1 MIEAYCMLDGRL
13 RRRGYLGYSLLL
25 WLVLALLSALAWA
38 IASQLRSS
46 IAQLIASLVV
56 FVFWAWA
63 VAALRVKRLHDL
75 DRSGWHFIWMTY
87 APILLLYA
95 VGALSFT
102 FDGGDIGWHIDAGL
116 PSVALVVY
124 FLGGEVYLLVTRGTD
139 GPNRFGYRS

>member
-1 MIEAYCMLDGRL
+1 MIEAYFMLGGRL

-25 WLVLALLSALAWA
+25 WLVLILLSALAWA
-38 IASQLRSS
+38 VDSQVRSS

-75 DRSGWHFIWMTY
+75 GRSGWHFIWMTY
-87 APILLLYA
+87 LPILLLYGI
-95 VGALSFT
+95 GAISFS
-102 FDGGDIGWHIDAGL
+102 FDGGDLKWHFEGGL
-116 PSVALVVY
+116 PSFALIIY

-139 GPNRFGYRS
+139 GPNRFGYLS